1 MDIASRIKFVREAK
15 NLNVRNFASMVGSS
29 APTISRLENGQRTP
43 DVDLILR
50 IVDIFKCDLTWLMT
64 GVIPDGVIAPVT
76 ACRLPIFREMPVD
89 LSKPP
94 LEVIEDWIKLPG
106 IPSSSA
112 AIYCHDDS
120 AAPFVKRGDLVIFV
134 PGECKV
140 GDLAM
145 LVDQW
150 GEPRVR
156 RVKSGSSGLTYYAE
170 NPEYRSQDEKSEFK
184 PMGKVIKIVR
194 DVN

>member
-15 NLNVRNFASMVGSS
+15 NLNIRNFASMLGSS

-50 IVDIFKCDLTWLMT
+50 IVDVFKCDLTWLMT
-64 GVIPDGVIAPVT
+64 GVITQGVIAPVT
-76 ACRLPIFREMPVD
+76 SCRLPIFRELPLD
-89 LSKPP
+89 LPKPQFD
-94 LEVIEDWIKLPG
+94 LIEDWIKLPE
-106 IPSSSA
+106 IPSQAA

-120 AAPFVKRGDLVIFV
+120 AAPLVKRGDLVIFV

-150 GEPRVR
+150 GEARVR
-156 RVKSGSSGLTYYAE
+156 RVKNDNIYCAE
-170 NPEYRSQDEKSEFK
+170 NPEYRDQDNRTQYTLV
-184 PMGKVIKIVR
+184 GKVIKIVR
-194 DVN
+194 DLT